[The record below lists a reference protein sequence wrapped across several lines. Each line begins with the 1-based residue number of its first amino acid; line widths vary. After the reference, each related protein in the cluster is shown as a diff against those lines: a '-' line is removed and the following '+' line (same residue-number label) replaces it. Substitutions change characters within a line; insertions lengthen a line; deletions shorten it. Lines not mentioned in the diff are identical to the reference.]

1 MKSASILSSAFLRS
15 AGQALPTALLALRFD
30 KASAL
35 ADLVLPT
42 RKTENWKYSARH
54 LKLTDDMASA
64 LPLGSADAA
73 NSPVGSLVDSPVN
86 TAAYDAGYT
95 VVLVN
100 GVVQPQASSYPVLE
114 GLSIQCFSD
123 LNEDDAALAAE
134 LLSKSISD
142 QPAKS
147 GSVNLSQLNG
157 ARFEDGLLIQLKPGT
172 VIDQPLFVVH
182 HTTASHSGSA
192 YPCILVAAGS
202 NSQFTLVED
211 YTSSGDCS
219 VMVNTATEFS
229 IADGAN
235 VTSVR
240 LNTEGQNV
248 QHLGTTGVRQQRS
261 SRFESHS
268 VGFGGTLRRHDLHVR
283 LEGEGAECKLNG
295 VVVTRGS
302 QHYDNHTTIEHVA
315 ANCNSEETYRNIAAD
330 KSHAVFNGRIHIHQ
344 DAQKSNANMNNKNL
358 LLTSGAE
365 IDTKPELE
373 IYADDV
379 LCAHGATI
387 GQLDKQSIFYL
398 VSRGL
403 SPHDAK
409 VLLTMA
415 FINELVDQI
424 PIEQVRTIAN
434 IGLSQFFDQAFQE
447 V

>member
-1 MKSASILSSAFLRS
+1 MKSASTLSNAFLQP
-15 AGQALPTALLALRFD
+15 AGQALPAALLTLRFD
-30 KASAL
+30 RASAL
-35 ADLVLPT
+35 ADLILPT
-42 RKTENWKYSARH
+42 RKTENWKYSAKH
-54 LKLTDDMASA
+54 LKLADDMDSTLPMDASA
-64 LPLGSADAA
+64 EAGDY
-73 NSPVGSLVDSPVN
+73 NS
-86 TAAYDAGYT
+86 GYT
-95 VVLVN
+95 VVMVN
-100 GVVQPQASSYPVLE
+100 GVVRPDASNYPTLE
-114 GLSIQCFSD
+114 GLSIQRFGD
-123 LNEDDAALAAE
+123 LSEDDASVAADM
-134 LLSKSISD
+134 LSKSISD

-147 GSVNLSQLNG
+147 GSVNMSQLNG
-157 ARFEDGLLIQLKPGT
+157 ARFEDGLLIQLQPGT
-172 VIDQPLFVVH
+172 VLDQPLFLIH

-192 YPCILVAAGS
+192 YPCILVAAGN
-202 NSQFTLVED
+202 NSQLTVVED
-211 YTSSGDCS
+211 YVSSGDCS
-219 VMVNTATEFS
+219 VMVNTTTEFS
-229 IADGAN
+229 VGDGAN

-240 LNTEGQNV
+240 LNTEGQSV
-248 QHLGTTGVRQQRS
+248 QHMGTTGVRQQRS

-268 VGFGGTLRRHDLHVR
+268 VGFGSTLRRHDLHVR

-295 VVVTRGS
+295 VVVTQGT

-344 DAQKSNANMNNKNL
+344 DAQKSKANMSNKNL

-398 VSRGL
+398 ASRGL
-403 SPHDAK
+403 SPRDAK

-415 FINELVDQI
+415 FINELVEQI
-424 PIEQVRTIAN
+424 PVEQVRDTAHT
-434 IGLSQFFDQAFQE
+434 GLKQFFDQAFKE

>member
-1 MKSASILSSAFLRS
+1 MI
-15 AGQALPTALLALRFD
+15 
-30 KASAL
+30 
-35 ADLVLPT
+35 
-42 RKTENWKYSARH
+42 
-54 LKLTDDMASA
+54 
-64 LPLGSADAA
+64 
-73 NSPVGSLVDSPVN
+73 
-86 TAAYDAGYT
+86 
-95 VVLVN
+95 
-100 GVVQPQASSYPVLE
+100 
-114 GLSIQCFSD
+114 
-123 LNEDDAALAAE
+123 
-134 LLSKSISD
+134 
-142 QPAKS
+142 
-147 GSVNLSQLNG
+147 
-157 ARFEDGLLIQLKPGT
+157 
-172 VIDQPLFVVH
+172 H

-192 YPCILVAAGS
+192 YPCILVFAGN
-202 NSQFTLVED
+202 NSQLTVVED
-211 YTSSGDCS
+211 YVSSGDS
-219 VMVNTATEFS
+219 GVMVNTTTEFS
-229 IADGAN
+229 LGDGAN

-240 LNTEGQNV
+240 LNTEGQTV
-248 QHLGTTGVRQQRS
+248 QHMGTTGVRQQCS

-295 VVVTRGS
+295 VVVTQS
-302 QHYDNHTTIEHVA
+302 TQHYDNHTTIEHVA

-344 DAQKSNANMNNKNL
+344 DAQKSNANMSNKNL

-387 GQLDKQSIFYL
+387 GQLDKESIFYL

-403 SPHDAK
+403 SPRDAK

-424 PIEQVRTIAN
+424 PVEQVRDAAH
-434 IGLSQFFDQAFQE
+434 IGLNQFFDQAFQE

>member
-1 MKSASILSSAFLRS
+1 MKSASTLSSAFLHP
-15 AGQALPTALLALRFD
+15 AGQTLPAALLALRFNR
-30 KASAL
+30 ASAL
-35 ADLVLPT
+35 GNLILPT
-42 RKTENWKYSARH
+42 RRTENWKYSAKH
-54 LKLTDDMASA
+54 LKLTDDMART
-64 LPLGSADAA
+64 LPLDASAEAA
-73 NSPVGSLVDSPVN
+73 TDNSD
-86 TAAYDAGYT
+86 YT
-95 VVLVN
+95 VVMVN
-100 GVVQPQASSYPVLE
+100 GVVRPEASNYPILE
-114 GLSIQCFSD
+114 GLSIQRFSD
-123 LNEDDAALAAE
+123 LSENDATVAAN
-134 LLSKSISD
+134 LLSNSISD

-157 ARFEDGLLIQLKPGT
+157 ARFEDGLLIQLQPDT
-172 VIDQPLFVVH
+172 VLGQPLFLIH
-182 HTTASHSGSA
+182 QTTASHSGSA
-192 YPCILVAAGS
+192 YPCILIVAGN
-202 NSQFTLVED
+202 NSQLTLVEN
-211 YTSSGDCS
+211 YVSNGDSS
-219 VMVNTATEFS
+219 VMVNTTTEFS
-229 IADGAN
+229 LCDGAS

-240 LNTEGQNV
+240 LNTEGQTV
-248 QHLGTTGVRQQRS
+248 QHIGTTGVRQQLS
-261 SRFESHS
+261 SRFEGHT

-295 VVVTRGS
+295 VVVTQGS

-344 DAQKSNANMNNKNL
+344 DAQKSNANMSNKNL
-358 LLTSGAE
+358 LLTNGAE

-387 GQLDKQSIFYL
+387 GQLDKESIFYL

-403 SPHDAK
+403 NPRDAK

-424 PIEQVRTIAN
+424 PVEQVRDTAHT
-434 IGLSQFFDQAFQE
+434 GLNQFFDQAFQE